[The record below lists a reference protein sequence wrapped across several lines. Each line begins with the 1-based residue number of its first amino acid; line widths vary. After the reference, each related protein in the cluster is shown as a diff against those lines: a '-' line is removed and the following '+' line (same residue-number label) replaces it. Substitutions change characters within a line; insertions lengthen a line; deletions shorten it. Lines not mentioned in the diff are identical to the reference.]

1 MRPQQPNGRAQRAHD
16 TTSGNSAGIG
26 RGGPA
31 GSRTDAPTLRSA
43 ARFLRVTTSV
53 TRLVEELNA
62 GALTLDDS
70 TCTRLTGMYGQF
82 IDDLRG
88 ALSAHMYAELQRLV
102 RVPPG
107 DPGARELRLAYIELL
122 GWLRGVPLEIEIDV
136 PAVNYT
142 ASTAKR
148 RVDRRR
154 NSAAMKG

>member
-1 MRPQQPNGRAQRAHD
+1 
-16 TTSGNSAGIG
+16 
-26 RGGPA
+26 
-31 GSRTDAPTLRSA
+31 
-43 ARFLRVTTSV
+43 LRVTTSV